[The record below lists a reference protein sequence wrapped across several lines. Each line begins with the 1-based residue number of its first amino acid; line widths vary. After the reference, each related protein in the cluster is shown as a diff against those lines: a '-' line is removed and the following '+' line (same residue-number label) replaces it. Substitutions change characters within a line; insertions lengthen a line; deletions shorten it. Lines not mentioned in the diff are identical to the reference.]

1 MKQYFYPVRS
11 ADDPNYVHLEPISE
25 EVYRA
30 VYPEIWR
37 TQKRMRRLGC
47 CVCPRRRLWACDA
60 DCVVCPYCKKLE
72 DTLPMD
78 ALIDGEESLA
88 VVDTISDD
96 SLSPEEIA
104 ADRALLD
111 ALWKELDAL
120 DPEGRRI
127 CKLLSRHS
135 ERKAAAL
142 MGMNY
147 CTFRRHWEKV
157 KNLLVKKL
165 SDFR

>member
-1 MKQYFYPVRS
+1 MRYLFVRFL
-11 ADDPNYVHLEPISE
+11 ANLLANKKVDLEAI
-25 EVYRA
+25 V
-30 VYPEIWR
+30 
-37 TQKRMRRLGC
+37 
-47 CVCPRRRLWACDA
+47 
-60 DCVVCPYCKKLE
+60 KKGAKE
-72 DTLPMD
+72 KNVIKP
-78 ALIDGEESLA
+78 EESLA

-96 SLSPEEIA
+96 SLAPEEIA